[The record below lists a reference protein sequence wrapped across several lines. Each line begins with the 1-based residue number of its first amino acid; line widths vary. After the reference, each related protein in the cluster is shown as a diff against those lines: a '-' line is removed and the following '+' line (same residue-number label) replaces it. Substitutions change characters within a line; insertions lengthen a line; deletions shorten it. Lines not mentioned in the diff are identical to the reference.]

1 MLSYT
6 LITRYEHYH
15 ASAAPFLPSR
25 STLCHPFLPCDIF
38 AVLTSD
44 LSKPEMCY
52 SAVALSITAGCR
64 MAPRG
69 VTLQGPN
76 TTTGCRMAPRGV
88 TLLGPNTTA
97 GCRMAP
103 RGVTHLGP
111 NTTAGCRMAPRGV
124 TLLGPNTTAGCRVAP
139 RGVTLL
145 GPNTTFASINHWSGT
160 FPRSSAAPTTHTV
173 NVLLFMFI
181 PHCIVNLSR
190 QLTKNSPQFLVAILV
205 LFLLPGGCLSD
216 QLSRG

>member
-1 MLSYT
+1 
-6 LITRYEHYH
+6 
-15 ASAAPFLPSR
+15 
-25 STLCHPFLPCDIF
+25 
-38 AVLTSD
+38 
-44 LSKPEMCY
+44 MCY
-52 SAVALSITAGCR
+52 SAVALTAGYR

-103 RGVTHLGP
+103 RGVT
-111 NTTAGCRMAPRGV
+111 
-124 TLLGPNTTAGCRVAP
+124 LLGPNTTAGCRVAP
-139 RGVTLL
+139 RGVNLL

-160 FPRSSAAPTTHTV
+160 FPRSSAAPKMHTA

-181 PHCIVNLSR
+181 PHCIVNHRLSR
-190 QLTKNSPQFLVAILV
+190 QLAKRSPQFLVAIV
-205 LFLLPGGCLSD
+205 VVFLLPGGCLSD

>member
-1 MLSYT
+1 M
-6 LITRYEHYH
+6 RYEHYH
-15 ASAAPFLPSR
+15 ASAAPFLLSR

-44 LSKPEMCY
+44 LSEPEMCY

-76 TTTGCRMAPRGV
+76 T
-88 TLLGPNTTA
+88 NTN
-97 GCRMAP
+97 
-103 RGVTHLGP
+103 V
-111 NTTAGCRMAPRGV
+111 
-124 TLLGPNTTAGCRVAP
+124 
-139 RGVTLL
+139 
-145 GPNTTFASINHWSGT
+145 SINHWSGT
-160 FPRSSAAPTTHTV
+160 FQRSIAAPTMHTV

-181 PHCIVNLSR
+181 PHCIVNHRLSR

-205 LFLLPGGCLSD
+205 VFLLPGGCLSD
-216 QLSRG
+216 QLSMG